1 MNQPTRS
8 ALGRAAAGRSA
19 RGRDAPGQDAP
30 GQETGS
36 HADSAYVS
44 GDEATA
50 LLGIK
55 RQTLYAY
62 ASRGLVRSRPAPG
75 GRAHVYSRDDLQKL
89 KARSDARSG
98 HGPVAASALRWGEPV
113 LETAV
118 STIDERGPIY
128 RGQPAVELAA
138 AGVGFEGVAELL
150 WGEAGAGSD
159 TDSGG
164 ADVEGAKRVAGRTR
178 PAGREGA
185 SWAAAAV
192 SLPVARLAAL
202 LPVGATPLSVLLAGV
217 PAIGA
222 RDPERSLVPPAGFP
236 ARGRALVR
244 QMAALLCLP
253 AHRERFALSL
263 AEKTVARAVL
273 AAFGVRPNAAA
284 VRAVDRALV
293 LCADHELN
301 PSTFGV
307 RVAASAGADLYACLT
322 AGLAVLSGPEHGGVC
337 DRIEALLEEAGR
349 AAKAGDFV
357 ARRAQRGD
365 PIPGF
370 GHPVYRAGDPRTP
383 PLLQAASE
391 VAPNSERLAT
401 VRAIVKAMAAAGH
414 EPPTVDMGLTAVAA
428 ALGLPPGGGA
438 ALFAI
443 GRTAGWI
450 AHAIEQR
457 AAGYIV
463 RPRARYT
470 GPPATRPLG
479 FAAGQ
484 VTLHPA
490 FFEPLPE
497 DVLLDFEGKSR

>member
-1 MNQPTRS
+1 MNQPLPD
-8 ALGRAAAGRSA
+8 AGAAAA
-19 RGRDAPGQDAP
+19 RDTK
-30 GQETGS
+30 E
-36 HADSAYVS
+36 HAEGDHVS
-44 GDEATA
+44 GEEAAA

-62 ASRGLVRSRPAPG
+62 ASRGLVRSRPSPG
-75 GRAHVYSRDDLQKL
+75 GRAHVYSRDDLMRL

-128 RGQPAVELAA
+128 RGHPAVELAA
-138 AGVGFEGVAELL
+138 RGTPFESVAELL
-150 WGEAGAGSD
+150 WGEAGADPD
-159 TDSGG
+159 TCS
-164 ADVEGAKRVAGRTR
+164 AEASKESAAGTPRAARRASTSTSTSAATSWR
-178 PAGREGA
+178 ATAANLPA
-185 SWAAAAV
+185 
-192 SLPVARLAAL
+192 ARLGGL
-202 LPVGATPLSVLLAGV
+202 LPAGATPLAVLLAGV

-222 RDPERSLVPPAGFP
+222 RDVERSLVPPAAFP
-236 ARGRALVR
+236 ARGRVLVR

-253 AHRERFALSL
+253 ARRERCAAAL
-263 AEKTVARAVL
+263 AETSVARAVL
-273 AAFGVRPNAAA
+273 SAFGVRPTAAA
-284 VRAVDRALV
+284 VRTVDRALV

-337 DRIEALLEEAGR
+337 DRIEALVEEAGR
-349 AAKAGDFV
+349 ASKAGDFV

-365 PIPGF
+365 SIPGF

-391 VAPNSERLAT
+391 VAPHGERLAT

-414 EPPTVDMGLTAVAA
+414 EPPTVDMGLVAVAA
-428 ALGLPPGGGA
+428 ALGLPPGGAA

-470 GPPATRPLG
+470 GP
-479 FAAGQ
+479 
-484 VTLHPA
+484 
-490 FFEPLPE
+490 
-497 DVLLDFEGKSR
+497 

>member
-1 MNQPTRS
+1 V
-8 ALGRAAAGRSA
+8 
-19 RGRDAPGQDAP
+19 
-30 GQETGS
+30 
-36 HADSAYVS
+36 ADGYVS
-44 GDEATA
+44 GEEAAA
-50 LLGIK
+50 LLGVK

-62 ASRGLVRSRPAPG
+62 ASRGLVRSRPSAE
-75 GRAHVYSRDDLQKL
+75 GRAHAYARDDLLRL
-89 KARSDARSG
+89 KARSDARAG

-138 AGVGFEGVAELL
+138 RGVPFERAAELL
-150 WGEAGAGSD
+150 WGEPVLRGEHANTWSASMAGF
-159 TDSGG
+159 
-164 ADVEGAKRVAGRTR
+164 
-178 PAGREGA
+178 
-185 SWAAAAV
+185 
-192 SLPVARLAAL
+192 PVARLAGL
-202 LPVGATPLSVLLAGV
+202 FPEGATPLAVLLAGV

-222 RDPERSLVPPAGFP
+222 RDAERGLVPASGWTG
-236 ARGRALVR
+236 RGRALVR

-253 AHRERFALSL
+253 GRRERFAEAL
-263 AEKTVARAVL
+263 AESSVARSVL
-273 AAFGVRPNAAA
+273 VAFGVRPAATA

-337 DRIEALLEEAGR
+337 DRVEALVEEARR

-357 ARRAQRGD
+357 ARRAQRGE

-370 GHPVYRAGDPRTP
+370 GHPVYRSGDPRTP
-383 PLLQAASE
+383 PLFEAAAE
-391 VAPNSERLAT
+391 AAPHGERLAT

-414 EPPTVDMGLTAVAA
+414 EPPTLDMGLVAVAA
-428 ALGLPPGGGA
+428 ALGLPPGGAA

-450 AHAIEQR
+450 AHAAEQR
-457 AAGYIV
+457 AAGFLV

-470 GPPATRPLG
+470 GPATTRPLG

-497 DVLLDFEGKSR
+497 EVSSRTRSS